1 MKRCAIVGAGISG
14 LTIAYWL
21 NKLSGSLSIDVYDA
35 QPEAGGLLKTEVI
48 DDCIVDA
55 GPDSFLSQKQAA
67 WDLIDELNLRS
78 EVIGSNDS
86 RRSTFIFHDGQ
97 LHKLPEG
104 FFLMVPVQPASF
116 LTTKLLSWPAKLK
129 VISDLFA
136 RPESDDLSVGE
147 FIQRRFGPEILEKIA
162 EPLLAGIYG
171 ADINRLS
178 LRSALPQIW
187 ELQKKGSLILRLRK
201 QTRAGERQSLFTTF
215 RGGMETFT
223 RALKARCERIHWNFG
238 MNIGEI
244 IKENSRWKLR
254 GELYDSVVL
263 SSSRF
268 PQVVSEHG
276 GRIESIVDSVP
287 KNSAIVIALGFKD
300 IHPEGFGWLVPSHE
314 RRSVLACTY
323 VSNKFEGRT
332 PSDRFL
338 IRLFIGGGI
347 AAQWIHRPDSEI
359 YKEALSELQRIAGF
373 SAEPIFS
380 RIYRWH
386 DAMPEYTVGHRERM
400 ETIQELTRLE
410 KSLFITGNLM
420 NGVGIPDC
428 IAHAR
433 KTADDVLDYHEG
445 AKTLSNTNL

>member
-14 LTIAYWL
+14 LTVAYWL
-21 NKLSGSLSIDVYDA
+21 NKLSSSLSIDVYDA
-35 QPEAGGLLKTEVI
+35 HPEAGGLLKTEII
-48 DDCIVDA
+48 DGCIVDA

-67 WDLIDELNLRS
+67 WDLIDELNLRNQ
-78 EVIGSNDS
+78 VIGSNDS
-86 RRSTFIFHDGQ
+86 MRSTFIFHDGR

-104 FFLMVPVQPASF
+104 FFLMVPVKPASF

-136 RPESDDLSVGE
+136 RPESVDVSVGE
-147 FIQRRFGPEILEKIA
+147 FIRRRFGPEILEKIA

-187 ELQKKGSLILRLRK
+187 ELQEKGSLILQLRK
-201 QTRAGERQSLFTTF
+201 QAPAAERRSLFTTF
-215 RGGMETFT
+215 RGGMEIFA
-223 RALKARCERIHWNFG
+223 RELRARCEGVHWNFG
-238 MNIGEI
+238 TKIVEI
-244 IKENSRWKLR
+244 VKENNSWKLQ

-268 PQVVSEHG
+268 PRVVSEHG
-276 GRIESIVDSVP
+276 RRIESIVDSVP
-287 KNSAIVIALGFKD
+287 RNSAIVIALGFRD

-338 IRLFIGGGI
+338 IRLFIGGG
-347 AAQWIHRPDSEI
+347 AAARWIHRPDSEI

-373 SAEPIFS
+373 STEPIFS

-386 DAMPEYTVGHRERM
+386 DAMPEYAVGHRERM
-400 ETIQELTRLE
+400 ETIQGLTRLE

-433 KTADDVLDYHEG
+433 ETAHDVMLYLNPE
-445 AKTLSNTNL
+445 

>member
-86 RRSTFIFHDGQ
+86 MRSTFIFHDGK

-104 FFLMVPVQPASF
+104 FFLMVPVKPASF

-136 RPESDDLSVGE
+136 RPESVDLSVGE

-187 ELQKKGSLILRLRK
+187 ELQKKGSLILQLRK

-215 RGGMETFT
+215 RGGMHTFVGV
-223 RALKARCERIHWNFG
+223 LKARCERIHWNFG

-244 IKENSRWKLR
+244 IKENSRWKLQE
-254 GELYDSVVL
+254 ELYDTVVL

-268 PQVVSEHG
+268 PRILSEHG

-287 KNSAIVIALGFKD
+287 RNCAIVIALGFTG
-300 IHPEGFGWLVPSHE
+300 IHPEGFGWLVPFHE

-347 AAQWIHRPDSEI
+347 AAKWIHQPDSEI
-359 YKEALSELQRIAGF
+359 YEEALSELQRIAGF

-380 RIYRWH
+380 RVYRWH
-386 DAMPEYTVGHRERM
+386 DAMPEYTVGHLERM

-433 KTADDVLDYHEG
+433 KTADDVLAYHEG
-445 AKTLSNTNL
+445 TKARSEDQK